1 MFSHI
6 RRWFVLPAILVLILS
21 VLVLTE
27 TLEIY
32 SDLPVELIAYAAAGV
47 AGLILLTVMGLEGRA
62 IVRSWELPEPE
73 DPPRS
78 EEVIHPKPLDDAEE
92 SIEQAET
99 FSRRATE
106 RVQIDIDIEDA
117 RDDE

>member
-1 MFSHI
+1 MFSHM
-6 RRWFVLPAILVLILS
+6 RRWFILPAILVLIVS
-21 VLVLTE
+21 VLVLTDV
-27 TLEIY
+27 LEVY
-32 SDLPVELIAYAAAGV
+32 SDLPIELIAYATAGV
-47 AGLILLTVMGLEGRA
+47 AALILLTVLGLEGRA

-73 DPPRS
+73 EPPRS
-78 EEVIHPKPLDDAEE
+78 KKVIEPKPLDDAEDAV
-92 SIEQAET
+92 EQAET

>member
-1 MFSHI
+1 MFSHV
-6 RRWFVLPAILVLILS
+6 RRWFIFPAVLVLMVS
-21 VLVLTE
+21 VLVLNG
-27 TLEIY
+27 TLKIY
-32 SDLPVELIAYAAAGV
+32 SELPVELIAYAAAGV
-47 AGLILLTVMGLEGRA
+47 AALILLTVMGLEGRA

-73 DPPRS
+73 EPPRS
-78 EEVIHPKPLDDAEE
+78 TKVIEPKPLDEAEE
-92 SIEQAET
+92 SIEQVET